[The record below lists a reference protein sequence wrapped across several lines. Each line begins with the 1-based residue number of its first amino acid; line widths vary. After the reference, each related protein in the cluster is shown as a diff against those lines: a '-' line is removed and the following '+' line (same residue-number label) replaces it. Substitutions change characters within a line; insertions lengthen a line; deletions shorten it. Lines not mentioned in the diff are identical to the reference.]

1 MSDTPRTDDLV
12 LHLDAHNSRTVTQA
26 LYCYTMMRNLSDA
39 LELEIASDQ
48 YGEIRAACD
57 DKIAAAMRRVAEL
70 KTELAAALERRD
82 EKDKQ
87 LASCYDRMDK
97 AEAQRDKLE
106 RVLIEVIGNPER
118 AYVVAFMAMKECG
131 K

>member
-1 MSDTPRTDDLV
+1 MSNEYD
-12 LHLDAHNSRTVTQA
+12 
-26 LYCYTMMRNLSDA
+26 
-39 LELEIASDQ
+39 
-48 YGEIRAACD
+48 EIRQACD
-57 DKIAAAMRRVAEL
+57 EKIAAAMRRVAEL
-70 KTELAAALERRD
+70 KTELAAAQAQRD

-106 RVLIEVIGNPER
+106 KALIEVIGNPER
-118 AYVVAFMAMKECG
+118 ANIVAFRAIQECG

>member
-1 MSDTPRTDDLV
+1 MNKLS
-12 LHLDAHNSRTVTQA
+12 AAQA
-26 LYCYTMMRNLSDA
+26 A
-39 LELEIASDQ
+39 
-48 YGEIRAACD
+48 GESTEQ
-57 DKIAAAMRRVAEL
+57 KIARLERQ
-70 KTELAAALERRD
+70 LAAAQAQRD

-118 AYVVAFMAMKECG
+118 AYVVAFMAMKESG